1 MTTQEG
7 PTLGRCL
14 LYYAPINGLPL
25 DGGGG
30 GEQPI
35 GKLPFSGFQMSISPP
50 LDPHYESNS
59 HCWGE
64 LE

>member
-14 LYYAPINGLPL
+14 LYYASISGLPPN
-25 DGGGG
+25 GGKKPTGN
-30 GEQPI
+30 
-35 GKLPFSGFQMSISPP
+35 LPFSGFPKSISPP

>member
-14 LYYAPINGLPL
+14 LYYASINGLPL
-25 DGGGG
+25 IGGAAD
-30 GEQPI
+30 

-50 LDPHYESNS
+50 LDLHYESNS